1 MLIAY
6 RYATGFLLGFALV
19 TTSVAQDHGHAGHQP
34 ETQATLYSDL
44 GDHHH
49 EITTASPE
57 AQKFFNQGLTLA
69 YGFNHAEAESAFK
82 EAARLDPSCAMCYW
96 GIAFVHGPN
105 INAPMFPESIPI
117 AWDALQKAIAASEN
131 ATPREQAYINALAQR
146 YAEHPPEDRSA
157 LDQAFADAMREVVKQ
172 YPDDLDARAIY
183 AESLMDTMPWDY
195 WDEDDNPRAAT
206 REVLAALE
214 YVMERDPTHPG
225 ANHFYIH
232 AVEKVQPERGI
243 AAADRLGSLVP
254 AAGHLVHMPGHIYIR
269 VGRYHDAVVANERAI
284 EADQEYG
291 LHHAHGVYPMMY
303 MPHNPHFLWLAASL
317 EGNSARAIEAA
328 YDVVEMT
335 DPEAMRQPGFEM
347 LQHFYA
353 TPLYALARFARWDA
367 ILDEPEPDEDLLYPR
382 AVWHYARGLALANT
396 GKVEEARAEL
406 QAFKEI
412 ASDRSLDSLSATGV
426 NTVGSL
432 LGIAQHA
439 LEGQITAAE
448 GDVNGAETHLRM
460 AIELED
466 GLIYEEPPPWYHST
480 RLMLADI
487 LLDAGRAA
495 DAEALYR
502 EDLEIYPENGWSL
515 YGLSRSLQIQ
525 GRADEANDV
534 SGRFKTA
541 WMNADVRLG

>member
-1 MLIAY
+1 MLSVY

-19 TTSVAQDHGHAGHQP
+19 ATSSAQDHAGHHP
-34 ETQATLYSDL
+34 EAQATLYADL

-49 EITTASPE
+49 EITTSSPE

-69 YGFNHAEAESAFK
+69 YGFNHAEAEAAFK
-82 EAARLDPSCAMCYW
+82 EAARLDPDCAMCYW

-117 AWDALQKAIAASEN
+117 AWDALQKAIAASKN
-131 ATPREQAYINALAQR
+131 ATPREQAYIEALAKR
-146 YAEHPPEDRSA
+146 YAEHPPEDRSE
-157 LDQAFADAMREVVKQ
+157 LDRAFADAMHEVVRM
-172 YPDDLDARAIY
+172 YPDDLDARTIF

-195 WDEDDNPRAAT
+195 WDEDDNPREAT

-214 YVMERDPTHPG
+214 YVMEQDSTHPG

-232 AVEKVQPERGI
+232 VVEKIQPERGI
-243 AAADRLGSLVP
+243 AAADRLGGLVP

-269 VGRYHDAVVANERAI
+269 VGRYHDAVLANERAI
-284 EADQEYG
+284 AADQKYG

-328 YDVVEMT
+328 YDVVELT

-347 LQHFYA
+347 LQHFYV
-353 TPLYALARFARWDA
+353 TPLYALARFARWDE
-367 ILDEPEPDEDLLYPR
+367 ILDEPEPEEDLLYPR
-382 AVWHYARGLALANT
+382 AVWHYARGLALAAT
-396 GKVEEARAEL
+396 SRPTEARAEL
-406 QAFKEI
+406 ASLKAIAARGELAEI
-412 ASDRSLDSLSATGV
+412 SATGV
-426 NTVGSL
+426 NSIGSL
-432 LGIAQHA
+432 LNIAQHV
-439 LEGQITAAE
+439 LEGQIAAAN
-448 GDVNGAETHLRM
+448 GDTDGAETHLRL
-460 AIELED
+460 AIDLED

-495 DAEALYR
+495 DAETLYR
-502 EDLEIYPENGWSL
+502 EDLAIYPENGWSL
-515 YGLSRSLQIQ
+515 YGLSRSIQLQ
-525 GRADEANDV
+525 GRADEANKV
-534 SGRFKTA
+534 TERFKAA
-541 WMNADVRLG
+541 WSNADVTLG